1 MWWWQSNGGLVQYP
15 YYRWLSMFLNDACYP
30 QLILTGYRT
39 CIYLCYVVSMMMTR
53 YVYILCWISEKNV
66 LVFVIIV
73 VNQKRECAA
82 FHNNSCRLKKTNNF
96 PMIVLYRCFVFWR
109 RFHRSIRVLQTNSVS
124 LLSFKLSLE
133 LNTNMCIFDSDR

>member
-1 MWWWQSNGGLVQYP
+1 
-15 YYRWLSMFLNDACYP
+15 MFLNDACYP

-39 CIYLCYVVSMMMTR
+39 YISCIYLCNVVSMMMTR

-66 LVFVIIV
+66 SVFAIVV

-96 PMIVLYRCFVFWR
+96 PMIVFYRCFVFWR